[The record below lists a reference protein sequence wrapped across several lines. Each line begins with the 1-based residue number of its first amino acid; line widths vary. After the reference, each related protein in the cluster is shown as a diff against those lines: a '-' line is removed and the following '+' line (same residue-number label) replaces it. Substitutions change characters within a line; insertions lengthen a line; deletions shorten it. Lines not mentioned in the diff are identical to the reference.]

1 MIEDKRV
8 PINKDNI
15 SITRDI
21 DKCINCG
28 TCKSVCKYS
37 SCVFE
42 RYKIKE
48 DSVCINCG
56 QCTLVCPVNSLHE
69 VYDYIKLKELIKQKE
84 KIFIFQTAPAV
95 RVALGEEFGLK
106 EGTFVEGKMIS
117 SIRKL
122 GADYVFD
129 TTFGAD
135 LTAIE
140 EACELI
146 KRLKTNTNLPLFTS
160 CCPAWVKYIEIF
172 KPELIPNLS
181 TTKSPILMQGTII
194 KEYFTSINNID
205 KDKIISVAITPCTAK
220 KEEIKKDNNID
231 YVITTKE
238 LAMWLKEENINLLDL
253 EDSNYDDIMDKGSG
267 GGIIFGSTGGVC
279 ESVLRCVDDILEGN
293 NKELLNLKQVRGLEG
308 IKEITFTIL
317 NKKCKV
323 AVVSQIKNAKKLFNK
338 LEEYD
343 FIEVMACR
351 GGCVAGAGQ
360 PKTTIPLD
368 DDIRLERSNSLY
380 KNDSNLKIRSPF
392 ENKNIINLYKN
403 YLEKPMSKKSL
414 ELLHTNFKDESYK
427 IDRNL

>member
-1 MIEDKRV
+1 MMEDKRV

-37 SCVFE
+37 SCVYE
-42 RYKIKE
+42 RYKMKD

-56 QCTLVCPVNSLHE
+56 QCTLVCPTNSLHE
-69 VYDYIKLKELIKQKE
+69 VYDYKKIKELIKQKE

-95 RVALGEEFGLK
+95 RIALGEEFGLK

-135 LTAIE
+135 LTTIE

-146 KRLKTNTNLPLFTS
+146 KRLKTNTRLPLFTS
-160 CCPAWVKYIEIF
+160 CCPAWVKYVEIF

-194 KEYFTSINNID
+194 KEYFTKNID
-205 KDKIISVAITPCTAK
+205 KDIISVAVTPCTAK

-231 YVITTKE
+231 YAITTKE

-253 EDSNYDDIMDKGSG
+253 EDSNYDNIMDKGSG
-267 GGIIFGSTGGVC
+267 SGLIFGSSGGVC
-279 ESVLRCVDDILEGN
+279 ESVLRCIDYILKGN
-293 NKELLNLKQVRGLEG
+293 NQELLNLKQIRGLDG
-308 IKEITFTIL
+308 IKEAKFNLFGKTF
-317 NKKCKV
+317 KV
-323 AVVSQIKNAKKLFNK
+323 AVVSQIKNAKKLFDK

-351 GGCVAGAGQ
+351 GGCIAGAGQ

-368 DDIRLERSNSLY
+368 DDIRLSRINSLY
-380 KNDSNLKIRSPF
+380 KEDSNLKIRYSF
-392 ENKNIINLYKN
+392 ENKDIINLYKN
-403 YLEKPMSKKSL
+403 YLENPMSKKSI

-427 IDRNL
+427 IN